1 MAKTDKADMS
11 CARVKQYTASDVS
24 KAERHNERKN
34 ETYENMNVI
43 AERIPFNVHFKK
55 PTAPTYME
63 QLKQMETDGQVS
75 LRGLRKDATLFDEI
89 VIDVNT
95 MYFERNGG
103 YEYAKLFYEE
113 AYHFIEEKFGADNVI
128 SAVMHADEI
137 NMAASEEL
145 GKEVYHYHLHA
156 MVLPVVEKEILWSK
170 RCKDEKLRGTVK
182 EVVNQISHSKKW
194 KSDIPMTDEKG
205 NPLLKKNGKPMFRA
219 SYSILQ
225 DELFNYMTEQGF
237 KGFQRGEYGSTAE
250 HLTSLQYQIQQD
262 NLGFLTDLDPDNAQ
276 QQLADVLEGHYI
288 SEKRFLLE
296 AQVCQQ
302 DCQKR
307 ISTAINEVV
316 LHPGKV
322 AHMIEFEV
330 YIDEIFAF
338 SQRSDGLII
347 STPTGSTAYSLS
359 AGGPILTPSLDA
371 ITLVPMFP
379 HTLSARPLVI
389 NSSSTI
395 RLRFSHRRNDLEI
408 SCDSQIAL
416 PIQEGEDVLIRRCD
430 YHLNLIHPKDYSY
443 FNTLSTK
450 LGWSKKLF

>member
-1 MAKTDKADMS
+1 
-11 CARVKQYTASDVS
+11 
-24 KAERHNERKN
+24 
-34 ETYENMNVI
+34 MN
-43 AERIPFNVHFKK
+43 NHFKCIGIVGHPRH
-55 PTAPTYME
+55 PTALTTHEMLYRWLCTKGYE
-63 QLKQMETDGQVS
+63 VIVEQQIAHELQLKNVKTGTLAEIGQLADLAVVVGGDGNMLGAARTLARYDIKVIGIN
-75 LRGLRKDATLFDEI
+75 RG
-89 VIDVNT
+89 
-95 MYFERNGG
+95 
-103 YEYAKLFYEE
+103 
-113 AYHFIEEKFGADNVI
+113 
-128 SAVMHADEI
+128 
-137 NMAASEEL
+137 
-145 GKEVYHYHLHA
+145 
-156 MVLPVVEKEILWSK
+156 
-170 RCKDEKLRGTVK
+170 
-182 EVVNQISHSKKW
+182 
-194 KSDIPMTDEKG
+194 
-205 NPLLKKNGKPMFRA
+205 
-219 SYSILQ
+219 
-225 DELFNYMTEQGF
+225 
-237 KGFQRGEYGSTAE
+237 
-250 HLTSLQYQIQQD
+250 

-276 QQLADVLEGHYI
+276 QQLADV
-288 SEKRFLLE
+288 LE

>member
-1 MAKTDKADMS
+1 MTL
-11 CARVKQYTASDVS
+11 
-24 KAERHNERKN
+24 
-34 ETYENMNVI
+34 
-43 AERIPFNVHFKK
+43 HFKCIGIVGHPRH
-55 PTAPTYME
+55 PTALTTHEMLY
-63 QLKQMETDGQVS
+63 
-75 LRGLRKDATLFDEI
+75 RW
-89 VIDVNT
+89 
-95 MYFERNGG
+95 
-103 YEYAKLFYEE
+103 
-113 AYHFIEEKFGADNVI
+113 
-128 SAVMHADEI
+128 
-137 NMAASEEL
+137 
-145 GKEVYHYHLHA
+145 LH
-156 MVLPVVEKEILWSK
+156 
-170 RCKDEKLRGTVK
+170 
-182 EVVNQISHSKKW
+182 
-194 KSDIPMTDEKG
+194 EKG
-205 NPLLKKNGKPMFRA
+205 YDVIVEQQIA
-219 SYSILQ
+219 QELQ
-225 DELFNYMTEQGF
+225 LTNVRTGTLADIGQQADLAVVVGGDGNMLGAARTLARYDIQVIGIN
-237 KGFQRGEYGSTAE
+237 RG
-250 HLTSLQYQIQQD
+250 

-288 SEKRFLLE
+288 AEKRFLLE
-296 AQVCQQ
+296 VQVCQQ
-302 DCQKR
+302 SSLPECQKR

-395 RLRFSHRRNDLEI
+395 RLRFSNRRSDLEI

-416 PIQEGEDVLIRRCD
+416 PIQDGEDVLIRRSD
-430 YHLNLIHPKDYSY
+430 YYLNLVHPKDYSY
-443 FNTLSTK
+443 FNTLSSK

>member
-1 MAKTDKADMS
+1 MCIRDRANIS
-11 CARVKQYTASDVS
+11 QYLLGGGDRGYNTNQELQSS
-24 KAERHNERKN
+24 RTRKN
-34 ETYENMNVI
+34 VVGFLDWLLDGHSNFTSIRPVSYTHLGYEVI
-43 AERIPFNVHFKK
+43 VEQQIAHEL
-55 PTAPTYME
+55 
-63 QLKQMETDGQVS
+63 QLKNVKTGTLAEIGQLADLAVVVGGDGNMLGAARTLARYDIKVIGIN
-75 LRGLRKDATLFDEI
+75 RG
-89 VIDVNT
+89 
-95 MYFERNGG
+95 
-103 YEYAKLFYEE
+103 
-113 AYHFIEEKFGADNVI
+113 
-128 SAVMHADEI
+128 
-137 NMAASEEL
+137 
-145 GKEVYHYHLHA
+145 
-156 MVLPVVEKEILWSK
+156 
-170 RCKDEKLRGTVK
+170 
-182 EVVNQISHSKKW
+182 
-194 KSDIPMTDEKG
+194 
-205 NPLLKKNGKPMFRA
+205 
-219 SYSILQ
+219 
-225 DELFNYMTEQGF
+225 
-237 KGFQRGEYGSTAE
+237 
-250 HLTSLQYQIQQD
+250 

-408 SCDSQIAL
+408 SCDSPVSYTHL
-416 PIQEGEDVLIRRCD
+416 DVYKRQLISRGLTPSHHVYVAVVRV
-430 YHLNLIHPKDYSY
+430 P
-443 FNTLSTK
+443 F
-450 LGWSKKLF
+450 